1 MREPW
6 VSEPVRVGYGLGIQE
21 YGGLLGHNGG
31 ILGYGSWMMRDPE
44 TGATLVVVTNLGN
57 TSGGI
62 ASAIIFAK
70 IADLLFPDRGLAALV
85 PPAIATPT
93 P

>member
-1 MREPW
+1 
-6 VSEPVRVGYGLGIQE
+6 VGYGLGILE
-21 YGGLLGHNGG
+21 IGGLLGHNGG
-31 ILGYGSWMMRDPE
+31 IMGYGSWMMQDPE
-44 TGATLVVVTNLGN
+44 TGTTLVVVANQGST
-57 TSGGI
+57 TGGI
-62 ASAIIFAK
+62 ASAIIFAR